1 MTRYHVSFYRCVHR
15 WFVRCRHW
23 LSNAMDRG
31 TVGLLITPVFYLNNS
46 SSIIFTIVIS
56 LLCGFIGLASALAGS
71 MLLSGLRGKAT
82 KTGPTYINGFGAHH
96 LGGLILSSEERKG
109 LVNPKREMVVSY

>member
-1 MTRYHVSFYRCVHR
+1 MYLSTVVCIAGVSGAVLG
-15 WFVRCRHW
+15 CRKPW
-23 LSNAMDRG
+23 IGGA
-31 TVGLLITPVFYLNNS
+31 VGLLITPVFYLNNS

-82 KTGPTYINGFGAHH
+82 KTGPTYIGGFGAHH
-96 LGGLILSSEERKG
+96 PGGLILSSEERKG
-109 LVNPKREMVVSY
+109 LVNPKREIVVSY